1 MGRLTLVCLWLAAC
15 SDGGGGIMNA
25 GGDSSGSAASKPMV
39 ESTYTRRT
47 FHVVDPLCP

>member
-15 SDGGGGIMNA
+15 GGGGIIDA
-25 GGDSSGSAASKPMV
+25 AAYDSSGSAASKPMV